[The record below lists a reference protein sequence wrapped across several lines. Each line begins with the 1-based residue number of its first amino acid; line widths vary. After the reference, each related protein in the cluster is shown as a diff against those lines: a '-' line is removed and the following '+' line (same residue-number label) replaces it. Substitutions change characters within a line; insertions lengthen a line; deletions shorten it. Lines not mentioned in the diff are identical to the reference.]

1 MGRYVSPLRE
11 AQAAQTR
18 LRVLDAAVAVFGERG
33 YSGASM
39 ARIAKEAG
47 VSSETVKQHGPKA
60 ALLIAAFGHAFT
72 RAIDDTPL
80 HLRDD
85 LQVLRDLPDEEF
97 LDAWMVFVADGY
109 ARAARLWPRVLEAAA
124 SDPDVGARLALL
136 QANRRSDM
144 ESVITLLRERGMCRS
159 SRDDGELA
167 SMISFLISPEGYT
180 QLVDEGGM
188 SLEAYREWIVRA
200 VKRLILDD

>member
-18 LRVLDAAVAVFGERG
+18 LRILDAAVAVFGERG

-39 ARIAKEAG
+39 AQIAKQAG
-47 VSSETVKQHGPKA
+47 VSAETVKQHGPKA

-72 RAIDDTPL
+72 RAVDDAPL

-85 LQVLRDLPDEEF
+85 LQILRDQADEEF
-97 LDAWMVFVADGY
+97 LDAWMAFVADGY
-109 ARAARLWPRVLEAAA
+109 ARSARLWPRVLEAAA
-124 SDPDVGARLALL
+124 SDPDVGARLEQL

-144 ESVITLLRERGMCRS
+144 ESVIALLRERGMCRS
-159 SRDDGELA
+159 SRDDADLA
-167 SMISFLISPEGYT
+167 SMLSFLISPEAYT
-180 QLVDEGGM
+180 QLVDEGGL
-188 SLEAYREWIVRA
+188 SQDAYRDWIVHTIER
-200 VKRLILDD
+200 VILTD